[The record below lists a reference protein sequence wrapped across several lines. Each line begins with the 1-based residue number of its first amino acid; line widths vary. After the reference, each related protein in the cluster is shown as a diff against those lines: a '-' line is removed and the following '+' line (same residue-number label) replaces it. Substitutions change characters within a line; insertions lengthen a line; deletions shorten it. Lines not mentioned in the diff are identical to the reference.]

1 MNIKNKIKEQLL
13 KNINKYKE
21 SGLAKLK
28 GALGDNYDL
37 VAGLAKPM
45 INDNAAIQKLLKEAE
60 AAKGDGN

>member
-1 MNIKNKIKEQLL
+1 
-13 KNINKYKE
+13 
-21 SGLAKLK
+21 LK